1 MWCRDWRPSLKPSR
15 SCLTVPITANWCCR
29 SRAKTNDTGGGGGPR
44 LRPPFTAAGRQK
56 VYNGGTSHAPCPE
69 SDIPC
74 PGCMAGPHIKDRTM
88 TQRLILASNNAGKLK
103 EFNELLSTV
112 GFSVHAQGEF
122 NVPEADEPFHTFVEN
137 ALQKAR
143 HASRLTGLPALA
155 DDSGVCVNALGGAPG
170 VYSARFAGEPKSDAR
185 NNEKMIA
192 DLAGHAD
199 KSAYYYCVLVFVRHA
214 DDPQPVIA
222 DGRWNG
228 EMIATARGNGGF
240 GYDPH
245 FYLPALGKCAA
256 ELTADEKNALS
267 HRGQALR
274 ALVEKLK

>member
-1 MWCRDWRPSLKPSR
+1 
-15 SCLTVPITANWCCR
+15 
-29 SRAKTNDTGGGGGPR
+29 
-44 LRPPFTAAGRQK
+44 
-56 VYNGGTSHAPCPE
+56 
-69 SDIPC
+69 
-74 PGCMAGPHIKDRTM
+74 M

-112 GFSVHAQGEF
+112 GYDVHAQGEYQ
-122 NVPEADEPFHTFVEN
+122 VPEADEPFHTFVEN

-170 VYSARFAGEPKSDAR
+170 VYSARYAGEPKSDAR
-185 NNEKMIA
+185 NSARLIA
-192 DLAGHAD
+192 DLAAHTD

-228 EMIATARGNGGF
+228 EIIAEARGAGGF

-245 FYLPALGKCAA
+245 FYIAALGKCVA
-256 ELTADEKNALS
+256 ELAADEKNRLS